1 MTQAPVSKSCPFHRP
16 DTAPVT
22 QDETGVWHVHGYG
35 EAKAILQERGTKQAG
50 LGAEQFE
57 RFGTI
62 RPPILYLEGEAH
74 RDQRT
79 KTARFFTP
87 AATHKNYR
95 HIMEMV
101 SDKLVAELVA
111 HKQGNLRD
119 MSQRVALAVVTQ
131 VVGLTNS
138 RNGRLAD
145 RIETF
150 IRPPQPATGARQWWQ
165 IARSLSNTLSLF
177 LMDVQP
183 AIAARRKRP
192 QEDVISHLLT
202 QHYRAVEMLTEC
214 VTYLVAGM
222 STTREFIS
230 MAAWHLLE
238 QPELRARYLQA
249 DEPTRHLLLQEILRL
264 EPVIARLSRKAE
276 QDLAVATEHVSVTIP
291 AGSLIHMHVYDTNT
305 DDRAV
310 GECPHAL
317 QADRERA
324 TGVPAAAL
332 SFGQGHHRCP
342 GAYIAIQETDIF
354 LQRLLALPTLRIAN
368 PPRIEHNDVTQ
379 GYELLDFVVAV

>member
-1 MTQAPVSKSCPFHRP
+1 
-16 DTAPVT
+16 
-22 QDETGVWHVHGYG
+22 
-35 EAKAILQERGTKQAG
+35 
-50 LGAEQFE
+50 
-57 RFGTI
+57 
-62 RPPILYLEGEAH
+62 LYLESEAH

-95 HIMEMV
+95 HIMETV
-101 SDKLVAELVA
+101 ADQLVAELVA

-119 MSQRVALAVVTQ
+119 MSQRLALAVVTL

-165 IARSLSNTLSLF
+165 VGQSLSNTLRFF

-192 QEDVISHLLT
+192 QEDVISHLLA
-202 QHYRAVEMLTEC
+202 QHYRAVEILTEC

-222 STTREFIS
+222 STTREFIC

-238 QPELRARYLQA
+238 RPELGMRYGQA
-249 DEPTRHLLLQEILRL
+249 DEPTRHTMLQEILRL
-264 EPVIARLSRKAE
+264 EPVIGRLSRKAE
-276 QDLAVATEHVSVTIP
+276 QDFAVATEHGSVTIL

-305 DDRAV
+305 DERAV
-310 GECPHAL
+310 GACPQAL

-324 TGVPAAAL
+324 TGVQAAAL

-342 GAYIAIQETDIF
+342 GAYIAIGETDIL
-354 LQRLLALPTLRIAN
+354 LQRLLALNTLRIAN
-368 PPRIEHNDVTQ
+368 APRIEQNDVTQ